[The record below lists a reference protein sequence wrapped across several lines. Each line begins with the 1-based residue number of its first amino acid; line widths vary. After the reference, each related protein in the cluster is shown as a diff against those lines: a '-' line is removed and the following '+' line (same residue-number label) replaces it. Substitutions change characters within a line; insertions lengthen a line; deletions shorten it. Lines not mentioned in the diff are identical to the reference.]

1 MNEKGISLVQLR
13 QRKTRQTAALFLAP
27 VIILLVVFIAYP
39 IIDTFITSGYQWN
52 GISADKKMVGL
63 ANWAKLIKDTKF
75 WIAFKNNVIIM
86 ILSIIIQIPLGL
98 AMATFLD
105 FGGKKLTIFKVIWFI
120 PMLMSSVAIGFLFT
134 YALATNGGIV
144 STISGWF
151 GGGNIDL
158 LGNPKLALL
167 TVILIIAWQ
176 FTPFYMVYFMAGY
189 TNIPYDV
196 FEAARIDG
204 ATRGQYFWKIAL
216 PLLIPSIKSAAILS
230 MVGSLK
236 YFDLIYVMTGGGP
249 GTATE
254 LMATYMYKE
263 SFKNFNMGYGSAIAG
278 GMFIL
283 ITMVSMITMKLING
297 KQEDY
302 GMDSYKKSRRK
313 SIIAWIIA
321 FVLAIGAAIVSFTP
335 FIFMVLNSFKE
346 KFEMLTKGVFQL
358 PDQLNW
364 SNYTEVLTGGF
375 ANYFKNSVIVLAISL
390 ILLLFIS
397 ACASYP
403 LARFKFKMAQPI
415 YAIIVACMSIPVHI
429 TLIPV
434 FKMSKSTGLYDTIW
448 SLVGPYVAFAVPIS
462 VFILTSFMKEIPRE
476 IEESAEIDGCG
487 KIQMFFSMILPLS
500 KPGMATLAIY
510 NGVNM
515 WNEFS
520 FVNTLTQSAQNRT
533 LPLAIWEF
541 QGQYSMNTPM
551 IMAVLTLTLLPMVI
565 MFIIFQDKLVKG
577 MTAGAVKG

>member
-1 MNEKGISLVQLR
+1 
-13 QRKTRQTAALFLAP
+13 
-27 VIILLVVFIAYP
+27 
-39 IIDTFITSGYQWN
+39 
-52 GISADKKMVGL
+52 
-63 ANWAKLIKDTKF
+63 
-75 WIAFKNNVIIM
+75 
-86 ILSIIIQIPLGL
+86 
-98 AMATFLD
+98 
-105 FGGKKLTIFKVIWFI
+105 
-120 PMLMSSVAIGFLFT
+120 
-134 YALATNGGIV
+134 
-144 STISGWF
+144 
-151 GGGNIDL
+151 
-158 LGNPKLALL
+158 
-167 TVILIIAWQ
+167 
-176 FTPFYMVYFMAGY
+176 
-189 TNIPYDV
+189 
-196 FEAARIDG
+196 
-204 ATRGQYFWKIAL
+204 
-216 PLLIPSIKSAAILS
+216 
-230 MVGSLK
+230 
-236 YFDLIYVMTGGGP
+236 
-249 GTATE
+249 
-254 LMATYMYKE
+254 
-263 SFKNFNMGYGSAIAG
+263 
-278 GMFIL
+278 
-283 ITMVSMITMKLING
+283 
-297 KQEDY
+297 
-302 GMDSYKKSRRK
+302 MDSYKKSKRK
-313 SIIAWIIA
+313 SIIAWTVA
-321 FVLAIGAAIVSFTP
+321 FILAIGAAIVSFMP
-335 FIFMVLNSFKE
+335 FVFMVLNSFKE

-358 PDQLNW
+358 PDKLNW

-375 ANYFKNSVIVLAISL
+375 GNYFKNSVIVLVISL

-403 LARFKFKMAQPI
+403 LARFKFKMVQPI

-448 SLVGPYVAFAVPIS
+448 SLIGPYIAFAVPIS

-520 FVNTLTQSAQNRT
+520 FANTLTQSAQNRT

-565 MFIIFQDKLVKG
+565 MFIVFQDKLVKG

>member
-1 MNEKGISLVQLR
+1 
-13 QRKTRQTAALFLAP
+13 
-27 VIILLVVFIAYP
+27 
-39 IIDTFITSGYQWN
+39 
-52 GISADKKMVGL
+52 
-63 ANWAKLIKDTKF
+63 
-75 WIAFKNNVIIM
+75 
-86 ILSIIIQIPLGL
+86 
-98 AMATFLD
+98 
-105 FGGKKLTIFKVIWFI
+105 
-120 PMLMSSVAIGFLFT
+120 
-134 YALATNGGIV
+134 
-144 STISGWF
+144 
-151 GGGNIDL
+151 
-158 LGNPKLALL
+158 
-167 TVILIIAWQ
+167 
-176 FTPFYMVYFMAGY
+176 
-189 TNIPYDV
+189 
-196 FEAARIDG
+196 
-204 ATRGQYFWKIAL
+204 
-216 PLLIPSIKSAAILS
+216 
-230 MVGSLK
+230 
-236 YFDLIYVMTGGGP
+236 
-249 GTATE
+249 
-254 LMATYMYKE
+254 
-263 SFKNFNMGYGSAIAG
+263 
-278 GMFIL
+278 
-283 ITMVSMITMKLING
+283 
-297 KQEDY
+297 
-302 GMDSYKKSRRK
+302 MDSYKKSKRK
-313 SIIAWIIA
+313 SIIAWTVA
-321 FVLAIGAAIVSFTP
+321 FILAIGAAIVSFMP
-335 FIFMVLNSFKE
+335 FVFMVLNSIKE

-358 PDQLNW
+358 PDKLNW

-375 ANYFKNSVIVLAISL
+375 GNYFKNSVIVLAISL

-448 SLVGPYVAFAVPIS
+448 SLIGPYIAFAVPIS

-520 FVNTLTQSAQNRT
+520 FANTLTQSAQNRT

-565 MFIIFQDKLVKG
+565 MFIVFQDKLVKG

>member
-1 MNEKGISLVQLR
+1 
-13 QRKTRQTAALFLAP
+13 
-27 VIILLVVFIAYP
+27 
-39 IIDTFITSGYQWN
+39 
-52 GISADKKMVGL
+52 
-63 ANWAKLIKDTKF
+63 
-75 WIAFKNNVIIM
+75 
-86 ILSIIIQIPLGL
+86 
-98 AMATFLD
+98 
-105 FGGKKLTIFKVIWFI
+105 
-120 PMLMSSVAIGFLFT
+120 
-134 YALATNGGIV
+134 
-144 STISGWF
+144 
-151 GGGNIDL
+151 
-158 LGNPKLALL
+158 
-167 TVILIIAWQ
+167 
-176 FTPFYMVYFMAGY
+176 
-189 TNIPYDV
+189 
-196 FEAARIDG
+196 
-204 ATRGQYFWKIAL
+204 
-216 PLLIPSIKSAAILS
+216 
-230 MVGSLK
+230 
-236 YFDLIYVMTGGGP
+236 
-249 GTATE
+249 
-254 LMATYMYKE
+254 
-263 SFKNFNMGYGSAIAG
+263 
-278 GMFIL
+278 
-283 ITMVSMITMKLING
+283 
-297 KQEDY
+297 
-302 GMDSYKKSRRK
+302 MDSYKKSKRK
-313 SIIAWIIA
+313 SIIAWTVA
-321 FVLAIGAAIVSFTP
+321 FILAIGAAIVSFMP
-335 FIFMVLNSFKE
+335 FVFMVLNSFKE

-358 PDQLNW
+358 PDKLNW

-375 ANYFKNSVIVLAISL
+375 GNYFKNSVIVLVISL

-434 FKMSKSTGLYDTIW
+434 FKMSKSTGLYDTIC
-448 SLVGPYVAFAVPIS
+448 SLIGPYIAFAVPIS

-520 FVNTLTQSAQNRT
+520 FANTLTQSAQNRT

-565 MFIIFQDKLVKG
+565 MFIVFQDKLVKG

>member
-1 MNEKGISLVQLR
+1 
-13 QRKTRQTAALFLAP
+13 
-27 VIILLVVFIAYP
+27 
-39 IIDTFITSGYQWN
+39 
-52 GISADKKMVGL
+52 
-63 ANWAKLIKDTKF
+63 
-75 WIAFKNNVIIM
+75 
-86 ILSIIIQIPLGL
+86 
-98 AMATFLD
+98 
-105 FGGKKLTIFKVIWFI
+105 
-120 PMLMSSVAIGFLFT
+120 
-134 YALATNGGIV
+134 
-144 STISGWF
+144 
-151 GGGNIDL
+151 
-158 LGNPKLALL
+158 
-167 TVILIIAWQ
+167 
-176 FTPFYMVYFMAGY
+176 
-189 TNIPYDV
+189 
-196 FEAARIDG
+196 
-204 ATRGQYFWKIAL
+204 
-216 PLLIPSIKSAAILS
+216 
-230 MVGSLK
+230 
-236 YFDLIYVMTGGGP
+236 
-249 GTATE
+249 
-254 LMATYMYKE
+254 
-263 SFKNFNMGYGSAIAG
+263 
-278 GMFIL
+278 
-283 ITMVSMITMKLING
+283 
-297 KQEDY
+297 
-302 GMDSYKKSRRK
+302 MDSYKKSKRK
-313 SIIAWIIA
+313 SIIAWTVA
-321 FVLAIGAAIVSFTP
+321 FILAIGAAIVSFMP
-335 FIFMVLNSFKE
+335 FVFMVLNSFKE
-346 KFEMLTKGVFQL
+346 KFEMLTTGVFQL
-358 PDQLNW
+358 PDKLNW

-375 ANYFKNSVIVLAISL
+375 GNYFKNSVIVLVISL

-448 SLVGPYVAFAVPIS
+448 SLIGPYIAFAVPIS

-520 FVNTLTQSAQNRT
+520 FANTLTQSAQNRT

-565 MFIIFQDKLVKG
+565 MFIVFQDKLVKG